1 MGKGICAD
9 SLVGDRDAQAKWRET
24 FGGSGEYPW
33 EIQLRLDA
41 LEPTQK
47 KSPATDAD
55 RKEINY
61 E

>member
-9 SLVGDRDAQAKWRET
+9 SLVGDREGQAKWRET

-33 EIQLRLDA
+33 QIEIRLDGDKS
-41 LEPTQK
+41 TQK

-55 RKEINY
+55 RKGK
-61 E
+61 